1 MLHVHWRWYS
11 ALTVAIVCVVLFRL
25 SPAVA
30 GPGIGRWHGTMGSL
44 SHVSRP
50 VAVDAPKAG
59 KGSGEPS
66 VSAMAF
72 FFLSG
77 MLLGGGGG
85 FFLGRVLLP
94 WREHRQHR
102 QREIDE
108 LVEAGVSWPTSAAAQ
123 RPPQAAVKS
132 FVLTG
137 TLASMSRDEARAAI
151 EAKGH
156 KVTGSVSK
164 KTDFVVAGDA
174 AGSKL
179 ERARALGVAVLDE
192 RQFLDLLKTLG

>member
-108 LVEAGVSWPTSAAAQ
+108 LITQFHALFRERRYGKNP
-123 RPPQAAVKS
+123 S
-132 FVLTG
+132 FVHQTAPLRPCWSCG
-137 TLASMSRDEARAAI
+137 V
-151 EAKGH
+151 H
-156 KVTGSVSK
+156 KP
-164 KTDFVVAGDA
+164 VA
-174 AGSKL
+174 
-179 ERARALGVAVLDE
+179 
-192 RQFLDLLKTLG
+192 Q

>member
-85 FFLGRVLLP
+85 FFLGRVTALL
-94 WREHRQHR
+94 
-102 QREIDE
+102 E
-108 LVEAGVSWPTSAAAQ
+108 LRRAQ
-123 RPPQAAVKS
+123 TCCTIAS
-132 FVLTG
+132 HGNGFVQQEG
-137 TLASMSRDEARAAI
+137 T
-151 EAKGH
+151 
-156 KVTGSVSK
+156 
-164 KTDFVVAGDA
+164 
-174 AGSKL
+174 
-179 ERARALGVAVLDE
+179 
-192 RQFLDLLKTLG
+192 

>member
-1 MLHVHWRWYS
+1 M
-11 ALTVAIVCVVLFRL
+11 
-25 SPAVA
+25 
-30 GPGIGRWHGTMGSL
+30 
-44 SHVSRP
+44 
-50 VAVDAPKAG
+50 
-59 KGSGEPS
+59 
-66 VSAMAF
+66 
-72 FFLSG
+72 
-77 MLLGGGGG
+77 
-85 FFLGRVLLP
+85 
-94 WREHRQHR
+94 
-102 QREIDE
+102 
-108 LVEAGVSWPTSAAAQ
+108 
-123 RPPQAAVKS
+123 KS

-164 KTDFVVAGDA
+164 KTDFVVAGDE